1 MPRCDEERD
10 MYRVLIPIDDNESRA
25 LAQANYVTSLPS
37 ADEEIE
43 ATLLFVF
50 TDDSSGDVPRSVTRV
65 RSVRRAREHLEDHG
79 VDVTIHED
87 SMEAVDNIL
96 RHAEEEDVDS
106 IVLGGRK
113 RSPAGK
119 ALFGSV
125 TQRVILNTDKPVV
138 VTGGAP
144 DED

>member
-1 MPRCDEERD
+1 
-10 MYRVLIPIDDNESRA
+10 MYRVLIPVDDSESRA
-25 LAQANYVTSLPS
+25 LAQANYVTSLPN

-43 ATLLFVF
+43 AILLFVF

-79 VDVTIHED
+79 VEVTVHED

-96 RHAEEEDVDS
+96 RHADDEDVDS

-138 VTGGAP
+138 VTGENH
-144 DED
+144 DEE

>member
-1 MPRCDEERD
+1 

>member
-1 MPRCDEERD
+1 
-10 MYRVLIPIDDNESRA
+10 MYRVLIPVDDSESRA
-25 LAQANYVTSLPS
+25 LAQANYVTSLPN

-43 ATLLFVF
+43 AILLFVF

-79 VDVTIHED
+79 VEVTVHED

-138 VTGGAP
+138 VTGENH
-144 DED
+144 DEE